1 MSQTT
6 HPSWRIHTACYEFV
20 ATKYYILL
28 LVGPT
33 TPSSTNANSVG
44 GPLWIWIGDNAA
56 EFGPLA
62 LSFPPTLNSPTP
74 LATTTQL
81 LGFAANDPGH
91 QISTRLAKRYRRPV
105 YCSENLSAGAFQLL
119 LKYNRRR
126 LMTETE
132 TQLQEPPNLT
142 QKPARV

>member
-1 MSQTT
+1 MSQAT
-6 HPSWRIHTACYEFV
+6 HPGWRIHTACHEFV
-20 ATKYYILL
+20 VTKYYMLL
-28 LVGPT
+28 LVGPST
-33 TPSSTNANSVG
+33 SSSPTNAHGVG

-91 QISTRLAKRYRRPV
+91 QISARLAKRYRRPV
-105 YCSENLSAGAFQLL
+105 YVSYNISAQANSELVLFLEKSLIAELRQI
-119 LKYNRRR
+119 
-126 LMTETE
+126 
-132 TQLQEPPNLT
+132 
-142 QKPARV
+142 V

>member
-6 HPSWRIHTACYEFV
+6 HPGWRIHTACHEFV

-33 TPSSTNANSVG
+33 TSSSTNANNVG

-91 QISTRLAKRYRRPV
+91 QISARLAKRYRHPV
-105 YCSENLSAGAFQLL
+105 YVS
-119 LKYNRRR
+119 YNIVAQTNAE
-126 LMTETE
+126 LVLFLEKSLITELR
-132 TQLQEPPNLT
+132 QII
-142 QKPARV
+142 